1 MYDHPVRAV
10 EERLANRLRALAES
24 SHDFA
29 EATSDLGRLLNVVAR
44 RFAELIGDACF
55 VRLVAA
61 DSVTLLPVATYH
73 PDPEIERFL
82 RETSDLVPLKVGEGI
97 SGRVVATGEPAFEPV
112 VAFDEYAQ
120 QTQPGFVP
128 IFAKVGVT
136 SLIVVRLRA
145 RTQNLGFISLV
156 RTGSGRPAYTED
168 DLHLVQDLADRAAL
182 AIDTGRMVEGLE
194 RRVAE
199 RTSALALQNK
209 ELEAF
214 ASSVSQDLR
223 SPLRVIDGFS
233 RILEEDHG
241 ATLDG
246 DAKRAVAAIRRN
258 ARQMSQLVDDLLR
271 LSRTGYEAIDP
282 LVHVAMGPLVEAVV
296 AGVRSEHRGHALD
309 IRVHALPP
317 AIGNAALLRQVWINL
332 IGNAAKYARDREPAI
347 VEIDGER
354 APAEVRYTVT
364 DNGVGFDPAH
374 ADKLFTVFQRLH
386 SASQFEG
393 TGVGLALVQR
403 IVVRHGGRVWA
414 EGRPNAGATFGFAL
428 PAA

>member
-1 MYDHPVRAV
+1 MYDDSVRAV
-10 EERLANRLRALAES
+10 EEHLANRLRALAES

-29 EATSDLGRLLNVVAR
+29 EATADLGRLLNVVAR
-44 RFAELIGDACF
+44 RFADLIGDGCF

-61 DSVTLLPVATYH
+61 DGATLLPVATYH
-73 PDPEIERFL
+73 PDPETERYL
-82 RETSDLVPLKVGEGI
+82 RESSDVVPLKIGEGI
-97 SGRVVATGEPAFEPV
+97 SGRVVATGEPAFMPV
-112 VAFDEYAQ
+112 LPFDQFEKLA
-120 QTQPGFVP
+120 PPAFVP
-128 IFAKVGVT
+128 IFAKVGIT

-145 RTQNLGFISLV
+145 RTQNLGYIGLV

-182 AIDTGRMVEGLE
+182 AIDTGRLLESLE

-199 RTSALALQNK
+199 RTSALELQNK

-214 ASSVSQDLR
+214 ASSVSHDLR

-271 LSRTGYEAIDP
+271 LSRTGYEALDP
-282 LVHVAMGPLVEAVV
+282 LVHVDMGPLVEAVV
-296 AGVRSEHRGHALD
+296 AGVRTAHRGHALD
-309 IRVHALPP
+309 VRIGALPP
-317 AIGNAALLRQVWINL
+317 AIGNVELLRQVWINL
-332 IGNAAKYARDREPAI
+332 IDNAAKYARGRAPAAI
-347 VEIDGER
+347 VEIAGER
-354 APAEVRYTVT
+354 ARGEVRYTVT
-364 DNGVGFDPAH
+364 DNGVGFDPAQT
-374 ADKLFTVFQRLH
+374 DKLFTIFQRLH
-386 SASQFEG
+386 SASEFEG

-414 EGRPNAGATFGFAL
+414 EGRPGAGATFGFAL
-428 PAA
+428 PA